1 MSFAL
6 SDREVCCWILP
17 QYFPLFEKTKMNAK
31 KITLSAIS
39 AALLGLASFGANAG
53 IFHLTGNIT
62 YHNDVVVTAFTL
74 DQDATNVRLWT
85 DSYQNGANFDPITAL
100 WNATTG
106 GLIAQNDD
114 DAGIAFGQTGWDSG
128 IAPSTLQAGSYLFTV
143 TTYNNFVPGTANYY
157 TAPGFD
163 YADETPI
170 PLSQWC
176 QPFNTC
182 NEGTYWSVWLDGV
195 NLAADLNNAVP
206 EPASF
211 ALLGLG
217 LAGLGLSRR
226 RRV

>member
-39 AALLGLASFGANAG
+39 AALLGLASFGANAD
-53 IFHLTGNIT
+53 IFHFTGNIVN
-62 YHNDVVVTAFTL
+62 HNDVVATAFTVG
-74 DQDATNVRLWT
+74 QDATNVRLWT

-100 WNATTG
+100 WNAMTG
-106 GLIAQNDD
+106 ALIAQNDD
-114 DAGIAFGQTGWDSG
+114 NAGIASGQTDWDSG
-128 IAPSTLQAGSYLFTV
+128 IALATLQAGNYLFTV
-143 TTYNNFVPGTANYY
+143 TRFANFVPDTANYY
-157 TAPGFD
+157 AAPGFA
-163 YADETPI
+163 YAGETPT
-170 PLSQWC
+170 PLIS
-176 QPFNTC
+176 
-182 NEGTYWSVWLDGV
+182 EGTYWSLWLDGV
-195 NLAADLNNAVP
+195 TSAADLNNAVP